1 MRKAHGVHTL
11 EKSKYPE
18 RIGKKAGFPMAGKCA
33 VNKEG
38 RNSRGRLDQIFSR

>member
-1 MRKAHGVHTL
+1 
-11 EKSKYPE
+11 
-18 RIGKKAGFPMAGKCA
+18 MAGKCA